1 MALYSEKLKHP
12 KWQKKRLEIFQ
23 RDNWQCVQCGDS
35 DTELS
40 VHHTVYRRGVNPWEY
55 DGNELIT
62 LCVNCHE
69 NAHGVIDSFHVGN
82 LLHAAFKRVEEPFFG
97 NLTGVPSGF
106 RFIDRKLGGFQNS
119 ELIVIAGRPGMGKTA
134 LALTIAWHITVEA
147 GIPAAL
153 FSLES
158 DDFQISTRILCAQAG
173 LDPVRLKRG
182 HINREDWRRMTNV
195 LGILQDA
202 PLFIDTSNG
211 LSLGTIER
219 RIRKIRSEK
228 NLGIAII
235 DNLKMMGNTRSD
247 DREILRR
254 MKETAK
260 ETGIPIILLSQLDG
274 QMEERTDKRPR
285 LYDLRGTDILS
296 IADVVLFLYR
306 DEVYNRAPENPLL
319 GKAEIEIAKNRH
331 GPVGRSVLG
340 FTEQYGLFNELKRFP
355 REET

>member
-12 KWQKKRLEIFQ
+12 RWQKKRLEIFQ
-23 RDNWQCVQCGDS
+23 RDNWRCRQCGDS
-35 DTELS
+35 ETELS
-40 VHHTVYRRGVNPWEY
+40 VHHTAYRKGSAPWDY

-69 NAHGVIDSFHVGN
+69 NAHGLIDSFHVGT
-82 LLHAAFKRVEEPFFG
+82 LLDAVFKRVEEPFFG

-119 ELIVIAGRPGMGKTA
+119 ELVVVAGRPGMGKTDFA
-134 LALTIAWHITVEA
+134 LNIAWHITVDA

-158 DDFQISTRILCAQAG
+158 DNFQIATRIFCARAG
-173 LDPVRLKRG
+173 MDPVRLKSG
-182 HINREDWRRMTNV
+182 HISRDDWMHMTDIM
-195 LGILQDA
+195 GILKES

-228 NLGIAII
+228 HLGIAII
-235 DNLKMMGNTRSD
+235 DNLKMMESNRSD
-247 DREILRR
+247 AREILKR
-254 MKETAK
+254 MKGLAK

-274 QMEERTDKRPR
+274 RIEERTDKRP
-285 LYDLRGTDILS
+285 LLFDLRGTDIVS
-296 IADVVLFLYR
+296 IADVILFLYR
-306 DEVYNRAPENPLL
+306 DEVYNRAPDNPLL
-319 GKAEIEIAKNRH
+319 GRAEIEIAKNRH
-331 GPVGRSVLG
+331 GPVGRAVLG
-340 FTEQYGLFNELKRFP
+340 FTELYGRFNEPER
-355 REET
+355 